1 MGMTIR
7 LALAALAL
15 ALAVL
20 GPLAAQ
26 AVTLT
31 WATDAKRSGG
41 GPADAKP
48 VAPDA
53 RAGSSRPLASGRG
66 GVALFDIVGAF
77 SGPAFIREA
86 GWPGAASSGG
96 YDRRSADICVSPARM
111 GVAGFGTLLK
121 LGDAGGFLAPR
132 GTRIELSSGLYR
144 TLAGVDTSRRWRS
157 EGFRVDAAGVSQVA
171 AIPLPMTASL
181 MAAGIFGLAIVGR
194 RRQSV
199 VQSIDGTT

>member
-26 AVTLT
+26 AVTVT

-53 RAGSSRPLASGRG
+53 RAGSSRPLALGRG
-66 GVALFDIVGAF
+66 GVAFFDFGVAF
-77 SGPAFIREA
+77 SGSAFIREA

-96 YDRRSADICVSPARM
+96 FDRRSADMHVSPVRIS
-111 GVAGFGTLLK
+111 VAGFGAFLRP
-121 LGDAGGFLAPR
+121 GDAGGFLAPR
-132 GTRIELSSGLYR
+132 GPRIELS
-144 TLAGVDTSRRWRS
+144 
-157 EGFRVDAAGVSQVA
+157 
-171 AIPLPMTASL
+171 
-181 MAAGIFGLAIVGR
+181 
-194 RRQSV
+194 
-199 VQSIDGTT
+199 

>member
-26 AVTLT
+26 AVTVT

-66 GVALFDIVGAF
+66 ASRSSTSAARSPDPPSSARR
-77 SGPAFIREA
+77 AEA
-86 GWPGAASSGG
+86 PHHPEA
-96 YDRRSADICVSPARM
+96 
-111 GVAGFGTLLK
+111 
-121 LGDAGGFLAPR
+121 
-132 GTRIELSSGLYR
+132 
-144 TLAGVDTSRRWRS
+144 
-157 EGFRVDAAGVSQVA
+157 
-171 AIPLPMTASL
+171 
-181 MAAGIFGLAIVGR
+181 
-194 RRQSV
+194 
-199 VQSIDGTT
+199 

>member
-26 AVTLT
+26 AVTVT

-53 RAGSSRPLASGRG
+53 RAGSSRPLALGRG
-66 GVALFDIVGAF
+66 GVALFDF
-77 SGPAFIREA
+77 
-86 GWPGAASSGG
+86 
-96 YDRRSADICVSPARM
+96 
-111 GVAGFGTLLK
+111 
-121 LGDAGGFLAPR
+121 GDAGGILAPR
-132 GTRIELSSGLYR
+132 GSRIELSSGLYR

-181 MAAGIFGLAIVGR
+181 MAASIFGLAIVGR
-194 RRQSV
+194 RRQRV